1 MIGRNNRA
9 RRGLM
14 FAAAAAATAL
24 VFTGCAGDSGG
35 DTGGAEGAEEPYRIL
50 VLGALSAE
58 GALGINASTS
68 VLSAQAGAQVVNEDG
83 GILGRS
89 VEVTVVD
96 DQADPTVAV
105 TLVREAIN
113 SDTPPDAILNSG
125 PSQVAEA
132 TLPIISQAGI
142 LSFNI
147 GPTQTSSDP
156 SVFPLNFDISAG
168 PTDHVAGLVNHF
180 TEQGYKTV
188 GILHGSSSYGE
199 TYGKLAG
206 EGFAAAGFTVLGN
219 EEYDVASLDMTP
231 QLEALR
237 AKNPDVLA
245 LDAYGAPLGYVLQGI
260 EKLGWDVPIAGNVSV
275 AATGL
280 VNTPPPTGVLG
291 TDQVKNLVMEV
302 YQSTVFNEDAEATN
316 RAVEA
321 MLSIGEIKATLILAY
336 NYDAVLLIKAAAES
350 VGGSDDAA
358 AIAEALV
365 DPEVT
370 KNAPTAILGTYV
382 FSKTKHSPEIAGD
395 EFSFIP
401 PSEIKNGQFHVAG

>member
-1 MIGRNNRA
+1 MNVLPFRG

-14 FAAAAAATAL
+14 VAAAATTTAL
-24 VFTGCAGDSGG
+24 ILSGCGSEAGAGEAGD
-35 DTGGAEGAEEPYRIL
+35 EPFRIL

-68 VLSAQAGAQVVNEDG
+68 VLAAQAGAQVANEDG
-83 GILGRS
+83 GILGRDIE
-89 VEVTVVD
+89 VEVAD
-96 DQADPTVAV
+96 DQGDPTAAV

-125 PSQVAEA
+125 PSQVADA
-132 TLPIISQAGI
+132 TLPIINQAGI

-147 GPTQTSSDP
+147 GPTETSLDP

-168 PTDHVAGLVNHF
+168 PSHHVAGQANHF
-180 TEQGYKTV
+180 EEMGYTSV
-188 GILHGSSSYGE
+188 GVLHGSSSYGE
-199 TYGKLAG
+199 SYGNLAD
-206 EGFAAAGFTVLGN
+206 EGFADGGMKVVGN

-245 LDAYGAPLGYVLQGI
+245 LDAYGAPLGYILQGL
-260 EKLGWDVPIAGNVSV
+260 EKLGWDVPVVGNVSV

-280 VNTPPPTGVLG
+280 VNTPPPSGVLG
-291 TDQVKNLVMEV
+291 TEQVENLVMEV
-302 YQSTVFNEDAEATN
+302 YRSTVYNPDAEVTN

-321 MLSIGEIKATLILAY
+321 MLSIAPIKATLILAY
-336 NYDAVLLIKAAAES
+336 NYDAVMLLKAAAES
-350 VGGSDDAA
+350 VGSTDDPEALAA
-358 AIAEALV
+358 ALE

-370 KNAPTAILGTYV
+370 KTAETAILNEYV
-382 FSKTKHSPEIAGD
+382 FSADEHSPAIAGD
-395 EFSFIP
+395 EFQFIP
-401 PSEIKNGQFHVAG
+401 PSAVKDGQFHVAK